1 MLVSLP
7 NENWRSEI
15 GKKSSPL
22 FLLKPTSIKVLLQY
36 CLITND
42 PELPLCKIHGKLE
55 KISINIA
62 DYRLIKQV
70 FIFII
75 YINPIILKK
84 ITFFNSPKNS

>member
-70 FIFII
+70 LIIFDIFII
-75 YINPIILKK
+75 YINPL
-84 ITFFNSPKNS
+84 IT